1 MEINGITNI
10 TAPPRQASPSES
22 AQSAV
27 SASSVAAAGKNAIA
41 AESLTQQA
49 VTANSTK
56 GKAENDSNDLNSALD
71 KVKQFVGSATNEL
84 EFTVDKDLG
93 VTVIKVIDR
102 STNETITQ
110 IPSEDMI
117 QLAKALDKL
126 QGILVRQKA

>member
-10 TAPPRQASPSES
+10 TAPPRQVSATES
-22 AQSAV
+22 AQSAA
-27 SASSVAAAGKNAIA
+27 STSSVAATGKNSVT
-41 AESLTQQA
+41 AETLTQKA

-56 GKAENDSNDLNSALD
+56 GKAENDTNDLDSALD

-93 VTVIKVIDR
+93 ITVVKVVDR
-102 STNETITQ
+102 TTKETITQ
-110 IPSEDMI
+110 IPSEDLI